1 MKILLSVAF
10 LMTTTLS
17 FAQNAA
23 PGSVHPSP
31 AEVEVAEAQKVIA
44 DKPAQSAGYD
54 RLAIALI
61 ARARETSDDT
71 YYAQAGEAVSKSLQL
86 SPGNFDTQKIRVSVL
101 LGEYKFAQALA
112 EATALNKK
120 VPDDVTVY
128 GLLTDA
134 DVGLGNYSDA
144 ENSAQ
149 WMLNLRPGNRP
160 ALIHAARLR
169 EIFGDAEGAY
179 ELMDLAY
186 QSTPPTESGERALLL
201 AQMGHLRLVSGSIEA
216 ADKLLQQALATF
228 QDCPDALTNLAQV
241 RIAQK
246 RYGDAVA
253 LLQRRYQA
261 VPRAGSLYQL
271 AEALQLD
278 GRGSEAQK
286 AFAEFEEKASRESD
300 QRNNPNR
307 ELVFYYADY
316 AKQPGKALKIAQQEY
331 AWRHDVYT
339 LDAYA
344 WALHVNGQDAEARKQ
359 IEAALAVGIRDARL
373 FLHAGEIAVK
383 LGDVAAVKGYEK
395 DLTEMRTAES
405 EAAKSTLASL
415 APTAARP

>member
-101 LGEYKFAQALA
+101 LGEPEFAQALA

-169 EIFGDAEGAY
+169 EIFGDAEGA
-179 ELMDLAY
+179 
-186 QSTPPTESGERALLL
+186 
-201 AQMGHLRLVSGSIEA
+201 
-216 ADKLLQQALATF
+216 
-228 QDCPDALTNLAQV
+228 
-241 RIAQK
+241 
-246 RYGDAVA
+246 
-253 LLQRRYQA
+253 
-261 VPRAGSLYQL
+261 
-271 AEALQLD
+271 
-278 GRGSEAQK
+278 
-286 AFAEFEEKASRESD
+286 
-300 QRNNPNR
+300 
-307 ELVFYYADY
+307 
-316 AKQPGKALKIAQQEY
+316 
-331 AWRHDVYT
+331 
-339 LDAYA
+339 
-344 WALHVNGQDAEARKQ
+344 
-359 IEAALAVGIRDARL
+359 
-373 FLHAGEIAVK
+373 
-383 LGDVAAVKGYEK
+383 
-395 DLTEMRTAES
+395 
-405 EAAKSTLASL
+405 
-415 APTAARP
+415 